1 MHLGERAARV
11 DPYVN
16 RAAVDECVLVKCGV
30 FRGGEFDACL
40 RLRDRNRI
48 ISRRGLFGTLV
59 IARAVL
65 GRIERDRTGARTQ
78 PRSGPLRNGCQLIS
92 RTRAGAGRS
101 PKPTATAALGAVIA
115 DRLAGKS
122 RRYFRIVAELIRRRS
137 HAPVRRFLVHAG

>member
-1 MHLGERAARV
+1 MS
-11 DPYVN
+11 
-16 RAAVDECVLVKCGV
+16 VLRRPSRSISGFAGRPAHNPLLPV
-30 FRGGEFDACL
+30 
-40 RLRDRNRI
+40 RI
-48 ISRRGLFGTLV
+48 GTSKIRKPIGNSTV
-59 IARAVL
+59 AK
-65 GRIERDRTGARTQ
+65 